1 MPRLTAPLKA
11 LFAGDLEE
19 MEGRRERRELRQVR
33 AALLA
38 GEDVEPPQKRAPTE
52 QPLSPQSKKARAQ

>member
-1 MPRLTAPLKA
+1 MPKLMAPLKA

-19 MEGRRERRELRQVR
+19 MAERRERRELRQVR

-38 GEDVEPPQKRAPTE
+38 GGDAEPLRKRASAE
-52 QPLSPQSKKARAQ
+52 QPPSPQSKKVRAQ

>member
-38 GEDVEPPQKRAPTE
+38 GEDMEPPQKRAPAE

>member
-11 LFAGDLEE
+11 LFAEDLEE

-38 GEDVEPPQKRAPTE
+38 GEDVEPPQKRAPAD
-52 QPLSPQSKKARAQ
+52 PPPSPQSKKARAP